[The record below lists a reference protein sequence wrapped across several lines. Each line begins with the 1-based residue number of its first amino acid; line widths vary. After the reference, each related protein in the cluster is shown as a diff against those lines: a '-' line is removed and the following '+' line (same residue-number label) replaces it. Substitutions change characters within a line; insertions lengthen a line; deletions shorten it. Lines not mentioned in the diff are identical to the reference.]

1 MTGETV
7 VLGQKLVPLSQ
18 CHLSSA
24 TNPHMDL
31 QSYGVL
37 MGCLNYW
44 LLSAISEQ
52 KKKRNCSHSRPFIKV
67 GLASSAMFVVE
78 IKSAGTAVTG
88 GPHVMIRE
96 RKLQVSPAL
105 TFWVACCP
113 QRYTGL
119 FSRTLN
125 SNYNPTYSKKN
136 PWTYVTSHTASHSR
150 ISSSWQQNYYYYQSV
165 GKRPSTVTTCRRVGL
180 CSCKHTLTN
189 TH

>member
-52 KKKRNCSHSRPFIKV
+52 KKKRNCSHPRPFIKV

-125 SNYNPTYSKKN
+125 SNYNPTYSKKIRGLT
-136 PWTYVTSHTASHSR
+136 WQVTRRHIPEYHHPGSKIIIIISR
-150 ISSSWQQNYYYYQSV
+150 SAKDLALSQPADALGCVRANI
-165 GKRPSTVTTCRRVGL
+165 
-180 CSCKHTLTN
+180 H
-189 TH
+189 